1 MVLGLGGSATNDG
14 GAGLLSALG
23 ATAEGGSLEEG
34 PAGLAEL
41 TSVELGAARRRVAG
55 VELVVA
61 SDVDNPLLGITGA
74 TKIYGP
80 QKGLPEERHV
90 TVDAW
95 LQHFA
100 ELTDR
105 KLAATKGAGAA
116 GGLGFALMLLGGI
129 RRSGVDIVIEAVGL
143 GGEGAR
149 RRPRGHR

>member
-1 MVLGLGGSATNDG
+1 MRPV
-14 GAGLLSALG
+14 
-23 ATAEGGSLEEG
+23 
-34 PAGLAEL
+34 
-41 TSVELGAARRRVAG
+41 RRVEG
-55 VELVVA
+55 VELVIA

-116 GGLGFALMLLGGI
+116 GGLGFALLLLGGT
-129 RRSGVDIVIEAVGL
+129 RRSGVDMVTEAVGL
-143 GGEGAR
+143 AGEGAG